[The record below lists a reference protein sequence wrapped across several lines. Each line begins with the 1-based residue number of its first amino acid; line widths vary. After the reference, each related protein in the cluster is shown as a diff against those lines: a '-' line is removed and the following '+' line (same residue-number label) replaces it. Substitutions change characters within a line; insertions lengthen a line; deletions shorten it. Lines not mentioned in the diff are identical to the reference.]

1 MPRHSMTRTTYD
13 TRTGRFDR
21 DAPHLEPPGS
31 EDQLDR
37 LRSELRRAEAGL
49 ENERRLR
56 RRLQVA
62 LDAERKALVAAERQ
76 LAAERERAQRLES
89 EARIL
94 WVPPGNQGPAEPQ
107 KRRPRWRPWSKRSSG
122 ALPPV
127 A

>member
-1 MPRHSMTRTTYD
+1 MTRTISD
-13 TRTGRFDR
+13 TRSGRFDR
-21 DAPHLEPPGS
+21 DAPHLEPAGS

-37 LRSELRRAEAGL
+37 LHSELRRAKAGL

-62 LDAERKALVAAERQ
+62 LDAERKALAEAEER

-89 EARIL
+89 ERRIL
-94 WVPPGNQGPAEPQ
+94 LPPPGTQGPAGQE
-107 KRRPRWRPWSKRSSG
+107 KRRAQWRPWSKRSEGS
-122 ALPPV
+122 LPPV

>member
-1 MPRHSMTRTTYD
+1 MTRTISD
-13 TRTGRFDR
+13 TRSGRFDR

-62 LDAERKALVAAERQ
+62 LDAERKALAEVET
-76 LAAERERAQRLES
+76 LLTAERERAQRLES
-89 EARIL
+89 EPRIL
-94 WVPPGNQGPAEPQ
+94 SGSPGNGPVTEG
-107 KRRPRWRPWSKRSSG
+107 KRRPHWRPWSKRSTGS
-122 ALPPV
+122 LPPV

>member
-1 MPRHSMTRTTYD
+1 MPPHPMTRTTSD

-21 DAPHLEPPGS
+21 DAPQLGARGS

-62 LDAERKALVAAERQ
+62 LDAERRALVEAEGQ

-94 WVPPGNQGPAEPQ
+94 WAPPGNQGPAEPEQ
-107 KRRPRWRPWSKRSSG
+107 RRPRWRPWSKRSSG

>member
-1 MPRHSMTRTTYD
+1 MLRHPMTRTISD

-62 LDAERKALVAAERQ
+62 LDAERKALAEAEGQ

-89 EARIL
+89 EQRIL
-94 WVPPGNQGPAEPQ
+94 WATPGTQGPAGQE
-107 KRRPRWRPWSKRSSG
+107 KRRPRWRPWSKRSEGS
-122 ALPPV
+122 LPPV
-127 A
+127 V

>member
-1 MPRHSMTRTTYD
+1 MPRHPMTRTISD

-62 LDAERKALVAAERQ
+62 LDAERKALAEAEGQ

-89 EARIL
+89 EQRIL
-94 WVPPGNQGPAEPQ
+94 WATPGTQGPAGQE
-107 KRRPRWRPWSKRSSG
+107 KRRPRWRPWSKRSEGS
-122 ALPPV
+122 LPPV
-127 A
+127 V